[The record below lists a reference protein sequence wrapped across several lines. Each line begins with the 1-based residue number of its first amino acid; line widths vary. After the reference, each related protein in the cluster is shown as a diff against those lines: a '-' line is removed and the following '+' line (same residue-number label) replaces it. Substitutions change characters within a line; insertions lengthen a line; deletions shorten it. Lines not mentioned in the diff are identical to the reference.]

1 MPFGLGDQ
9 LGIPM
14 PGYRFRVV
22 DEDGD
27 EVRVGAVGQLLLRGP
42 GVLEGYWNDSAAT
55 EAVLDAGGW
64 LSTGDLVRRGP
75 MGTFSFQGRAK
86 VVIKSGGFS
95 VYPPEVERVFEQHP
109 DVVEAGVVGLPDDTL
124 GEVPVV
130 GLRMAKGATSTP
142 DELLSWVGE
151 RLSTYKVPRRVYFVD
166 DLPRTGTNKLQRDE
180 LIERLLDLD

>member
-1 MPFGLGDQ
+1 MLG
-9 LGIPM
+9 
-14 PGYRFRVV
+14 
-22 DEDGD
+22 
-27 EVRVGAVGQLLLRGP
+27 
-42 GVLEGYWNDSAAT
+42 GYWNDSAAT

-64 LSTGDLVRRGP
+64 LSTGDLAAGADGDLLVPGPGQGGHQVGRFLGVSPRGGAGVR
-75 MGTFSFQGRAK
+75 TA
-86 VVIKSGGFS
+86 
-95 VYPPEVERVFEQHP
+95 P

-142 DELLSWVGE
+142 DELLSWVGAAVD
-151 RLSTYKVPRRVYFVD
+151 LQGPRRVYFVD